1 MGKRTLS
8 LPSGDVEVEIIRSSR
23 RTVAL
28 YVRPGGTLMLRAPW
42 LVPAGVLMRF
52 AAGKAGWIEKQ
63 LNRLKGVTLPG
74 TPVTVSDGSRLPFMG
89 SELSVQV
96 MRGSA
101 RRARHDQERL
111 ILTAREG
118 DGPSELSGIAEAW
131 YLREAK
137 SYLPV
142 RTRELATAHSSL
154 LPTPGPVSVRK
165 MRRRWGTCHSG
176 GAIWLNRE
184 LMKKDPEL
192 IDYVIIH
199 ELCHL
204 VHHNHGKEYYTLL
217 GKIIPDFREKK
228 RKLNQQGSKNK

>member
-8 LPSGDVEVEIIRSSR
+8 LPDGDVEVEIIRSSR

-28 YVRPGGTLMLRAPW
+28 YVRPGGTLILRAPW
-42 LVPAGVLMRF
+42 LVPAGVLMKF
-52 AAGKAGWIEKQ
+52 AAGKAEWIEKQ
-63 LNRLKGVTLPG
+63 LKRLRGVTPPG
-74 TPVTVSDGSRLPFMG
+74 TPLSVSDGSTVPFMG
-89 SELSVQV
+89 RDLTVQV
-96 MRGSA
+96 TRGPV
-101 RRARHDQERL
+101 RKVRHDPERL

-118 DGPSELSGIAEAW
+118 DGPEELAGMAEAW

-142 RTRELATAHSSL
+142 RTVELAEAYSGL
-154 LPTPGPVSVRK
+154 LPAPGAVSVRK

-176 GAIWLNRE
+176 GTIWLNRE
-184 LMKKDPEL
+184 LMKKDPDL

-204 VHHNHGKEYYTLL
+204 VHHNHGAQYYQLL
-217 GKIIPDFREKK
+217 EKIIPDFREKRK
-228 RKLNQQGSKNK
+228 RLQQA

>member
-1 MGKRTLS
+1 MGKRILS
-8 LPSGDVEVEIIRSSR
+8 LPIGEIEVKIIRSSR

-28 YVRPGGTLMLRAPW
+28 YVRPGGTLILRAPW
-42 LVPAGVLMRF
+42 FVPAGVLMKF

-63 LNRLKGVTLPG
+63 ITRLKGISPPG
-74 TPVTVSDGSRLPFMG
+74 APVAVSDGSSVPFMG
-89 SELSVQV
+89 RELTVKV
-96 MRGSA
+96 MRGSV
-101 RRARHDQERL
+101 RRASHDLERL
-111 ILTAREG
+111 ILTVRDG
-118 DGPSELSGIAEAW
+118 DGPAELAGMAEAW

-142 RTRELATAHSSL
+142 RTKELAATHSAL
-154 LPTPGPVSVRK
+154 LPAPGAVSVRK

-176 GAIWLNRE
+176 GAISLNRE

-204 VHHNHGKEYYTLL
+204 VHHNHGKEYYALL
-217 GKIIPDFREKK
+217 GKIIPDFREK
-228 RKLNQQGSKNK
+228 RRSLNQH

>member
-8 LPSGDVEVEIIRSSR
+8 LPTGDVEVEIIRSSR

-28 YVRPGGTLMLRAPW
+28 YVRPGGTLVLRAPW

-63 LNRLKGVTLPG
+63 LNRLKSFTPPG
-74 TPVTVSDGSRLPFMG
+74 TPVAVTDGGVVPFMG
-89 SELSVQV
+89 RQLTVKV
-96 MRGSA
+96 TRGTV
-101 RRARHDQERL
+101 RRASHDQVRL
-111 ILTAREG
+111 ILTARDG
-118 DGPSELSGIAEAW
+118 DGPEELAGMAEAW

-142 RTRELATAHSSL
+142 RTRELATAHSAL
-154 LPTPGPVSVRK
+154 LPAPGTVSVRK

-204 VHHNHGKEYYTLL
+204 VHHNHGKEYYALL
-217 GKIIPDFREKK
+217 GRIIPDFREK
-228 RKLNQQGSKNK
+228 RRRLNQH

>member
-8 LPSGDVEVEIIRSSR
+8 LPTGDVEVEIIRSSR

-28 YVRPGGTLMLRAPW
+28 YVRPGGILILRAPW
-42 LVPAGVLMRF
+42 LVPAGMLMRF

-63 LNRLKGVTLPG
+63 LTRLRSVTPPG
-74 TPVTVSDGSRLPFMG
+74 TPVVVSDGALVPFMG
-89 SELSVQV
+89 RELTVEV
-96 MRGSA
+96 TRGA
-101 RRARHDQERL
+101 VRRADHDREKL

-118 DGPSELSGIAEAW
+118 DGPEELAGMAEAW
-131 YLREAK
+131 YMREAK

-142 RTRELATAHSSL
+142 RTAELAAMHQAL
-154 LPTPGPVSVRK
+154 LPAPGAVSVRK
-165 MRRRWGTCHSG
+165 MKRRWGTCHSG

-204 VHHNHGKEYYTLL
+204 VHHNHGKEYYALL
-217 GKIIPDFREKK
+217 GKIVPDFRERRK
-228 RKLNQQGSKNK
+228 RLQQA

>member
-8 LPSGDVEVEIIRSSR
+8 LPDGDVEVEIIRSSR

-28 YVRPGGTLMLRAPW
+28 YVRPGGIIILRAPW
-42 LVPAGVLMRF
+42 LVPAGVLMKF

-63 LNRLKGVTLPG
+63 LTRLRGVSPPG
-74 TPVTVSDGSRLPFMG
+74 TPLSVSDGSKVQFMG
-89 SELSVQV
+89 RELTIQV
-96 MRGSA
+96 TRGSA
-101 RRARHDQERL
+101 RKVRHDPERL
-111 ILTAREG
+111 ILVAREG
-118 DGPSELSGIAEAW
+118 DGPEVLAGMVEAW

-142 RTRELATAHSSL
+142 RTAELAAMYRAL
-154 LPTPGPVSVRK
+154 LPVPGDVSVRK

-176 GAIWLNRE
+176 GSIWLNRE
-184 LMKKDPEL
+184 LMKKAPDL

-204 VHHNHGKEYYTLL
+204 VHHNHGAQYYQLL
-217 GKIIPDFREKK
+217 EKIIPDFREKRK
-228 RKLNQQGSKNK
+228 RLQQA